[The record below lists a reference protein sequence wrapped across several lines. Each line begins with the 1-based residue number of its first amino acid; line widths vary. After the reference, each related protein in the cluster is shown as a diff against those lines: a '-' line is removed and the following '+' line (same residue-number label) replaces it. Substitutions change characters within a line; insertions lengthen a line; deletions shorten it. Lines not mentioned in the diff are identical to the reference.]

1 MQNREAQYLPHVFG
15 SQVPHGQ
22 LDLVLFVVSI
32 RSLDDHG
39 DVVGRHC
46 SSFKAC
52 IHKCVGPLR
61 LRSLRLSSRS
71 PGGMLHRNTLSQRAA
86 GERRGFRY
94 PCGRGG
100 GPTEVVSDMSA
111 SARAGRVYRARMA
124 WSLATR
130 PPYPFVVV
138 QRGPDRPLER
148 HNREG
153 LVQKGS
159 PRSLPNPIV
168 MNLLGAIGGHQENL
182 YLRPDGP
189 DVRRELESALERH
202 HHIRQE

>member
-1 MQNREAQYLPHVFG
+1 MGGRSWMQNREAQYLPHVFG

-71 PGGMLHRNTLSQRAA
+71 PGGMLHRNTLGVGAPDRHHRPVLA
-86 GERRGFRY
+86 EHL
-94 PCGRGG
+94 GG
-100 GPTEVVSDMSA
+100 TLMIEPTEW
-111 SARAGRVYRARMA
+111 RTAGGVRV
-124 WSLATR
+124 
-130 PPYPFVVV
+130 
-138 QRGPDRPLER
+138 
-148 HNREG
+148 
-153 LVQKGS
+153 KG
-159 PRSLPNPIV
+159 
-168 MNLLGAIGGHQENL
+168 GA
-182 YLRPDGP
+182 
-189 DVRRELESALERH
+189 V
-202 HHIRQE
+202 